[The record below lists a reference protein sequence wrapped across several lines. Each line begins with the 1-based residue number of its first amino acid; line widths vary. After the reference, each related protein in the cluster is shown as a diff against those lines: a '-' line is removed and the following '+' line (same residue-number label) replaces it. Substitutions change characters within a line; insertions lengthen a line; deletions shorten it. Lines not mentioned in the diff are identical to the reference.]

1 MLFISNV
8 SEYKSNEKKCQHIFK
23 KKTLWNFMK
32 IAVPSG
38 TAIKLLTESG
48 LLDGVDL
55 SEVVSEDF
63 VKLSAFL

>member
-8 SEYKSNEKKCQHIFK
+8 SEYKSNGKKCQHIL

-32 IAVPSG
+32 IAVPYG

>member
-1 MLFISNV
+1 
-8 SEYKSNEKKCQHIFK
+8 
-23 KKTLWNFMK
+23 MK
-32 IAVPSG
+32 IAVPYG

>member
-1 MLFISNV
+1 
-8 SEYKSNEKKCQHIFK
+8 
-23 KKTLWNFMK
+23 MK

>member
-8 SEYKSNEKKCQHIFK
+8 SEYKSNEKKCQHLL
-23 KKTLWNFMK
+23 KKTLLNFMK

>member
-1 MLFISNV
+1 MLFISNDR
-8 SEYKSNEKKCQHIFK
+8 EYKSNEKKCQHLL

-32 IAVPSG
+32 IAVPYG